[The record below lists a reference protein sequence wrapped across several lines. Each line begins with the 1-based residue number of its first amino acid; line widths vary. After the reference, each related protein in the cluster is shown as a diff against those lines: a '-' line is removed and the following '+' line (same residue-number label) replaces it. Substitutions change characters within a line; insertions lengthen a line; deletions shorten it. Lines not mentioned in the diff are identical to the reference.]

1 MASDLSSEDPAA
13 SVLLADLGQP
23 PAGSARECLVE
34 VTVPVYN
41 EEKVLAESVRKLH
54 AYLTANLPFHFV
66 ITIADNASTDATF
79 AIARR
84 MAAELPR
91 VRAVHLDRKGRG
103 LALRYVWGNSEADV
117 VAYMDA
123 DLSTGLEGFLPL
135 IAPLVSG
142 HCDVATGSRLLP
154 GANVVRGPKRE
165 IISRAY
171 NVLLRMFLAAR
182 FSDAQCGFK
191 AGRSEV
197 IRALLPDVQ
206 DDAWFFDT
214 ELLLLAQRRGLRICE
229 IPVTWVED
237 PDSKVDIVRTALADL
252 RGMARLRFGTGRQ
265 PRSSPA
271 DLTSELTAPEQHR

>member
-1 MASDLSSEDPAA
+1 MASDLSGEDPAA
-13 SVLLADLGQP
+13 SVLLADLGQQH
-23 PAGSARECLVE
+23 AGSARECLVE

-66 ITIADNASTDATF
+66 ITIADNASTDTTF

-84 MAAELPR
+84 MEAELPR

-103 LALRYVWGNSEADV
+103 LALRHVWGTSAADV

-123 DLSTGLEGFLPL
+123 DLSTGLEAFLPL

-142 HCDVATGSRLLP
+142 HGDVATGSRLLP
-154 GANVVRGPKRE
+154 GAKVVRGPKRE

-237 PDSKVDIVRTALADL
+237 PDSKVDIIRTALADL
-252 RGMARLRFGTGRQ
+252 RGMARLRFGTGRK
-265 PRSSPA
+265 PPSSPA
-271 DLTSELTAPEQHR
+271 DLTPELTAPEQHR